1 MSVLKEWIS
10 FERASKTYSP
20 LKWKQAGPTRPEP
33 ARFCTTY
40 GLSALTKQLLYTI
53 KEAHAALSVS
63 RSTLYRLIDA
73 GALPVIY
80 LGTAPRVS
88 VKALESFV
96 DRKVRAARLGDL

>member
-1 MSVLKEWIS
+1 MSVLKETFPFRGIG
-10 FERASKTYSP
+10 KTYSP
-20 LKWKQAGPTRPEP
+20 LRGQGLTKSEP
-33 ARFCTTY
+33 SRFCTTN
-40 GLSALTKQLLYTI
+40 GISALTKQLLYTI
-53 KEAHAALSVS
+53 EQTHTALNVS

-96 DRKVRAARLGDL
+96 DRQVRAARLGDL

>member
-1 MSVLKEWIS
+1 MFP
-10 FERASKTYSP
+10 FEGAGKTYSP
-20 LKWKQAGPTRPEP
+20 RRGHGLTKSEP
-33 ARFCTTY
+33 ARFCTTN
-40 GLSALTKQLLYTI
+40 GISALTKQLLYTI
-53 KEAHAALSVS
+53 EQAHTALNVS

-88 VKALESFV
+88 VKALESYI

>member
-1 MSVLKEWIS
+1 MSVLKERFP
-10 FERASKTYSP
+10 FEGVRKTYSS
-20 LKWKQAGPTRPEP
+20 LGGHGLTKSEP
-33 ARFCTTY
+33 SRFCTTY

-53 KEAHAALSVS
+53 EEAHTALSVS

-88 VKALESFV
+88 VKALESYI
-96 DRKVRAARLGDL
+96 DRQVRAARLGNL

>member
-33 ARFCTTY
+33 FRFCTTY

-53 KEAHAALSVS
+53 EQAYTALNVS